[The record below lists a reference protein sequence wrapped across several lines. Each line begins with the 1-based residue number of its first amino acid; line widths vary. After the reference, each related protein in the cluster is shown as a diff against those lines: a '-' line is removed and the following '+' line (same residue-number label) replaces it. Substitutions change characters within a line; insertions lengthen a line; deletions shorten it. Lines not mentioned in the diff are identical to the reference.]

1 MLLGWRQITLA
12 ARPLPS
18 AIRLQMEKLFR
29 TSFSDV
35 TYKLGPEAASIGARA
50 FVSGTR
56 LFFAPDAWDP
66 QSCDTHALIAHELA
80 HVVQQRSR
88 RLMDGIGANAGLL
101 YEPALEAEADGMA
114 GEARR
119 HWKSPANNFAAVSRG
134 TLDIAQPFEMSEGS
148 YQIAVGL
155 GSLFAGSVHVH
166 ESGTS
171 AIEITDLK
179 VRPEFRRRGMGRVL
193 VHAALQTGL
202 HLAKTYAVLASGD
215 SGSGRLSSWYERLG
229 FGRSGFQRGYIEY
242 SARIARALPG
252 IALFTAPPLR
262 GQLIQCMEDDEEA
275 RRRRAARFGIDP
287 EQKRREEERR
297 QEEIRRLKQLFLGA
311 LHEYTLNMTHFVVLG
326 SARKHGDHNPQGT
339 FVQALLFI
347 AAHARFDL
355 VEVQDV
361 NGEEINITLR
371 LGNGMTVTAAYS
383 FRYRTFTIFHS
394 GPTTS
399 GVGYGTHL
407 G

>member
-1 MLLGWRQITLA
+1 MVLGWRQSPVRA
-12 ARPLPS
+12 FPLPS
-18 AIRLQMEKLFR
+18 AIRTQMEKLFK

-35 TYKLGPEAASIGARA
+35 TCTLGPEAASVGASA
-50 FVSGTR
+50 FASGTR

-66 QSCDTHALIAHELA
+66 YSRETIALIAHELS
-80 HVVQQRSR
+80 HIVQQRSR
-88 RLMDGIGANAGLL
+88 RRMSASGDGAGLVCDRT
-101 YEPALEAEADGMA
+101 LEEEANGMA
-114 GEARR
+114 EEARKE
-119 HWKSPANNFAAVSRG
+119 WNFAPGSARVVPPPC
-134 TLDIAQPFEMSEGS
+134 LEIARPFEVFEGS
-148 YQIAVGL
+148 YQIAAGM
-155 GSLFAGSVHVH
+155 GSRLAGSVRVH
-166 ESGTS
+166 ESGSS
-171 AIEITDLK
+171 AIEITDLN
-179 VRPEFRRRGMGRVL
+179 VRPEFRGRGVGRVL

-202 HLAKTYAVLASGD
+202 HLAKTYAILASGD

-229 FGRSGFQRGYIEY
+229 FGRSGFQRGYVEY
-242 SARIARALPG
+242 SARIARALSG
-252 IALFTAPPLR
+252 MALFTAPPLS

-275 RRRRAARFGIDP
+275 RRRRAAKFGIDP

-297 QEEIRRLKQLFLGA
+297 QEGIRRLRQLFLGA
-311 LHEYTLNMTHFVVLG
+311 LHEYTLNMTHFVILG
-326 SARKHGDHNPQGT
+326 SARKHGDNNPQAT

-371 LGNGMTVTAAYS
+371 LGNGLTVTAAYS
-383 FRYRTFTIFHS
+383 FRHRTFTIFHS

-407 G
+407 A